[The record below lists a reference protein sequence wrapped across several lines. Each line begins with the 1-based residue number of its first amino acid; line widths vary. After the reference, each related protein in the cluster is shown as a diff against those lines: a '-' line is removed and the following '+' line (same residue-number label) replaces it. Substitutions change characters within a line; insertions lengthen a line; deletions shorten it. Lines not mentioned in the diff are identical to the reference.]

1 MGRCPIRLHSAAV
14 LASDVSGENEMLKGH
29 IMQDIK
35 SILVAVDLSEGSEKV
50 AEVAAGFAKAFA
62 AKLYFLHV
70 VRDNPLILGDPDV
83 PVERDAAA
91 QEIRDENLE
100 LQALRDKVTPPGVE
114 AIALQIRGHANE
126 KILSETVKLNID
138 LLVIG
143 ANQDRVRHVLMGDVV
158 KDTLRHAP
166 CPVVVVPSSG

>member
-1 MGRCPIRLHSAAV
+1 MMAG
-14 LASDVSGENEMLKGH
+14 GEQKNEMLKGH
-29 IMQDIK
+29 FMRDIR

-50 AEVAAGFAKAFA
+50 AEVAAGFAKAFS

-70 VRDNPLILGDPDV
+70 VESDPLIIGDPDV
-83 PVERDAAA
+83 PDERDAAA
-91 QEIRDENLE
+91 QEVRNENLE
-100 LQALRDKVTPPGVE
+100 LQALRDKVTPTGVE
-114 AIALQIRGHANE
+114 AIALQIRGHASE

-143 ANQDRVRHVLMGDVV
+143 ANRDRVRHVLTGDVV

-166 CPVVVVPSSG
+166 CPVVVVPARKL